1 MIRLSVSDA
10 DMRKAAVAVLVSALL
25 FSAIAGTQFINLGKA
40 NPISEIE
47 YKTPPIISIRLPVDN
62 YTFSVNRVLLNFTVT
77 KPDSWLIHGG
87 YEAQQNL
94 KSVSYQLDGKYYD
107 EISVK
112 SSLESPFDYSVNLTN
127 LTDGAHTLKVYAYAS
142 GWVIEMHGLWEYEVP
157 INSSS
162 TVYFNVDANPPKITI
177 LPFENK
183 TQGTLD
189 VPLIFTLDEPTSKIS
204 YSLDGQDNVTVT
216 GNTTLT
222 DLSNGDHTVTAYAID
237 TAGHTGVS
245 ETFYF
250 SVKEPFPTTLIAT
263 VSGASIAAIVLGLL
277 VYFKRRRREAAQV

>member
-1 MIRLSVSDA
+1 MFHLSIIDA
-10 DMRKAAVAVLVSALL
+10 DMRKAAVAVLISALL
-25 FSAIAGTQFINLGKA
+25 FSAIAGAQFINLGKA

-47 YKTPPIISIRLPVDN
+47 YKTPPIISIRSPVNN
-62 YTFSVNRVLLNFTVT
+62 YTFSVNSVLLNFTVT

-94 KSVSYQLDGKYYD
+94 KSVSYQLDGEYYD

-127 LTDGAHTLKVYAYAS
+127 LTDGVHALKVYAYAS

-183 TQGTLD
+183 TQGILD
-189 VPLIFTLDEPTSKIS
+189 IPLIFTLNEPTSKIS
-204 YSLDGQDNVTVT
+204 YSLDGQDNVTVS

-222 DLSNGDHTVTAYAID
+222 DLSNGKHSVTVYAID

-245 ETFYF
+245 ETVYF
-250 SVKEPFPTTLIAT
+250 SVKVPFPTTL
-263 VSGASIAAIVLGLL
+263 VIAASVTAIAVVAAGLL
-277 VYFKRRRREAAQV
+277 VYFKKRKG